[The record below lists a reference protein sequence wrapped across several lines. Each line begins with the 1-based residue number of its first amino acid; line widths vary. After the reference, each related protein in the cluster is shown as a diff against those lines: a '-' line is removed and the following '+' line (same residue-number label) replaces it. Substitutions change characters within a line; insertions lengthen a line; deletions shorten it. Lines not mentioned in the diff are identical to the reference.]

1 MCRSRWKWVPWV
13 LKNIIMCAF
22 PKGFRKNIKIINDK
36 VGVARRQEI
45 LDDIDKN
52 GTYLPRGVMYE
63 DMDKSFI
70 EFVEKDLEIV
80 IDGEKVP
87 VIFLTLQRW
96 SEFSKTWQHADK
108 YKDIK
113 MPFITIVRQPNP
125 QVGKNQA
132 GLFNIPGRR
141 TYTYMKVPT
150 FDGGRRGV
158 DLYKIP
164 QPTSVDITYE
174 VRLFCNR
181 MRDLNRI
188 NVKIQHTFNAIQ
200 YYIKVNGHPMPLL
213 LENIGDESNIDDFEN
228 RRFYVQP
235 FEIRLQGYVLDE
247 DKFEVIP
254 AINRALVMS
263 EITDTP
269 IVPKFTTNVNKSE
282 GSVFHN
288 IIFKAR
294 SESNFTF
301 VSDFDL
307 KYTDISNVEGAT
319 NIILKVNGIEK
330 LNGLTIGSNI
340 IISAGDTIYIKVSR
354 DFYTAAK
361 FTLIGK
367 IIWVVTITHQT

>member
-1 MCRSRWKWVPWV
+1 
-13 LKNIIMCAF
+13 
-22 PKGFRKNIKIINDK
+22 
-36 VGVARRQEI
+36 
-45 LDDIDKN
+45 
-52 GTYLPRGVMYE
+52 MYE

-150 FDGGRRGV
+150 FNGGRRGV

-174 VRLFCNR
+174 VRLFCIR
-181 MRDLNRI
+181 MRDLNKI

-200 YYIKVNGHPMPLL
+200 YYIRVNGHPMPLL

-269 IVPKFTTNVNKSE
+269 IVPKFTTSINKSK

-288 IIFKAR
+288 VIFKPR
-294 SESNFTF
+294 SEP
-301 VSDFDL
+301 
-307 KYTDISNVEGAT
+307 
-319 NIILKVNGIEK
+319 
-330 LNGLTIGSNI
+330 
-340 IISAGDTIYIKVSR
+340 
-354 DFYTAAK
+354 
-361 FTLIGK
+361 
-367 IIWVVTITHQT
+367 